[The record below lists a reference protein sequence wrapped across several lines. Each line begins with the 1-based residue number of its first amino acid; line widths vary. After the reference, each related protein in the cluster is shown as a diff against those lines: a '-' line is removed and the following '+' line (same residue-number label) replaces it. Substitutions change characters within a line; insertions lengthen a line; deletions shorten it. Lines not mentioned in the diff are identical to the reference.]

1 MKELSLLVMLVKEF
15 YGEAAGSPCYMR
27 ISKYCLKDPS
37 FTVAELSPRRRLPL
51 FSVNFLH
58 EY

>member
-37 FTVAELSPRRRLPL
+37 FTVRDQYFA
-51 FSVNFLH
+51 VA
-58 EY
+58 